1 MPPSDPKALAR
12 AIERLLADRPLRER
26 MGRAAAKYA
35 GEHFGLARHGEQLRS
50 IIDQLVTQQ
59 PMHDAQTILFVH
71 HANDMYGADIGLL
84 HSVKSLDR
92 EKYYPIVVL
101 PDDMPAGMLST
112 ELDRL
117 GIEYH
122 IAPLGIL
129 RRKYFS
135 LRQIVPLA
143 IQLLR
148 GVLYVRA
155 TARRRGAVLVYVNTV
170 VAASG
175 AVGGRLAGVPVLW
188 HIREILSI
196 ARPVRWALHQTMSF
210 CADRIVCISAAVRDS
225 LLKEAPQLAGKSVV
239 VYNAISVAA
248 SNGKMNIPLREE
260 LGVPPGVPLVGM
272 VGRIT
277 HWKGQEILAEAA
289 GLVAQSRPDVHF
301 VAVGSYFAD
310 ESHYLHNLQSLIDSL
325 GLKGRFHIANYRS
338 NVTDVY
344 RALDIFVL
352 PSRKPEP
359 FGRVTVEAM
368 MQGRAVI
375 ATNHG
380 GTCELIQ
387 EGVTGML
394 VPPSDPRALVTAIER
409 LLKDRTLGEKMGQAA
424 AMYARENFSMP
435 RYQDRLRNVID
446 HLVAAKLGDATP
458 SQYEV
463 HR

>member
-1 MPPSDPKALAR
+1 MAMLP
-12 AIERLLADRPLRER
+12 
-26 MGRAAAKYA
+26 
-35 GEHFGLARHGEQLRS
+35 
-50 IIDQLVTQQ
+50 
-59 PMHDAQTILFVH
+59 QTILFVH

-92 EKYYPIVVL
+92 EKYYPIVIL
-101 PDDMPAGMLST
+101 PSDMPTGMLST

-117 GIEYH
+117 GIEYL

-135 LRQIVPLA
+135 VRSILPLA
-143 IQLLR
+143 MELLR
-148 GVLYVRA
+148 GIAYVRA
-155 TARRRGAVLVYVNTV
+155 TARSRGVVLVYVNTI

-175 AVGGRLAGVPVLW
+175 AIGGKLAGVPVLW

-196 ARPVRWALHQTMSF
+196 TRPVRWGLHKTLSV
-210 CADRIVCISAAVRDS
+210 CADRIVCISTAVRDS
-225 LLKEAPQLAGKSVV
+225 LLKEAPQLAGKCVV
-239 VYNAISVAA
+239 VYNAVSVAA
-248 SNGKMNIPLREE
+248 SNGKVKDIPLREE
-260 LGVPPGVPLVGM
+260 LGVPPGAPLVGM

-289 GLVAQSRPDVHF
+289 GLVARSRPDVHF
-301 VAVGSYFAD
+301 VAVGGYFAD

-394 VPPSDPRALVTAIER
+394 VPPSDPKALVTAIER
-409 LLKDRTLGEKMGQAA
+409 LLKDRALGEKMGQAA

-435 RYQDRLRNVID
+435 RYQDRMRDVID
-446 HLVAAKLGDATP
+446 HLVAAKLGSATQ
-458 SQYEV
+458 SEYEV